1 MEYMIHMTA
10 FREGRRIAT
19 VKFKSKTLPPE
30 LQAEI
35 DKLSDDILAAEE
47 RKAKEE
53 FNKTCKEIV
62 EYLNGRTGSAFRS
75 NTDKTKTL
83 IRARLNEGY
92 KLADFLTVIDKKVNE
107 WQENEKM
114 CTQLKPTVLFA
125 RGHFDDYLNQPD
137 VKPKVKPG
145 TISTPPTYD
154 IEQVKKDIRDNLKIK
169 YPEKELERKYDFV
182 KGLYKCYEIDENGE
196 RRFLRWEKEVFD
208 NETLKTTY
216 VEVKR

>member
-19 VKFKSKTLPPE
+19 VKYKSKTLPPE

-35 DKLSDDILAAEE
+35 DKQSDALLAEEE
-47 RKAKEE
+47 RKAKEN
-53 FNKTCKEIV
+53 FNKICKEVIS
-62 EYLNGRTGSAFRS
+62 YLNERTGSAFRAGA
-75 NTDKTKTL
+75 DKTKTL

-137 VKPKVKPG
+137 VKPKQQAG
-145 TISTPPTYD
+145 SISRKPTYD
-154 IEQVKKDIRDNLKIK
+154 LDKIK
-169 YPEKELERKYDFV
+169 ADIMSNT
-182 KGLYKCYEIDENGE
+182 EI
-196 RRFLRWEKEVFD
+196 
-208 NETLKTTY
+208 
-216 VEVKR
+216 